1 MKMVDGKLD
10 GGISKFFSDDLQNEL
25 IRSEKVKD
33 DDIIFIIGDK
43 KNIVLNA
50 LGSLRVE
57 IAKNMKWRG
66 SKFELN
72 NVWIKD
78 QNDKLTFNCE
88 DYYKKDMWFTQKKI
102 KPRLKTFLRTIKSLI
117 KNLFLRA

>member
-1 MKMVDGKLD
+1 M
-10 GGISKFFSDDLQNEL
+10 FY
-25 IRSEKVKD
+25 
-33 DDIIFIIGDK
+33 IFDK
-43 KNIVLNA
+43 YFRA
-50 LGSLRVE
+50 FPFE